1 MERAKF
7 GEFLLIQIHFMA
19 VFRRYRQ
26 PTIGAFWQM
35 VVSPEGVR
43 LLVFRH
49 QVLLKSMDQA
59 QQINQKV
66 FMS

>member
-1 MERAKF
+1 MEQTKF
-7 GEFLLIQIHFMA
+7 GEFLLILIRFMV

-43 LLVFRH
+43 LLVFQH

-59 QQINQKV
+59 QQISQKV